1 MTKVRLR
8 TMVEIRDAEAEEL
21 FREAGIRSLLVLPL
35 TTVRTRLGTLGFG
48 NARYV
53 NYDEETLRF
62 LGRVT
67 GLVALAVE
75 NSLSRETLAR
85 EEERLESL
93 TAINAKR
100 AAMTERTH

>member
-1 MTKVRLR
+1 
-8 TMVEIRDAEAEEL
+8 
-21 FREAGIRSLLVLPL
+21 
-35 TTVRTRLGTLGFG
+35 
-48 NARYV
+48 
-53 NYDEETLRF
+53 
-62 LGRVT
+62 
-67 GLVALAVE
+67 VALAVE